1 LTYLPRSPNLPALYF
16 RELLSATENRKLL
29 TSTIMRRIYGLSI
42 LLLLFLCAV
51 SVSGSYGLT
60 LTWNLN
66 TEKDLGGYKL
76 YYGTSSRQYSTV
88 RDVGKRTSFLLDQLF
103 LYEHLP
109 YFIAVT
115 AYDTT
120 GNESAYSGELSWT
133 YDDYVDYEDN
143 CPDIYN
149 PDQKDTYP
157 PSGNEIGDACD
168 CEGDFTCDGDVD
180 GWDATLFQA
189 DLWRNRLNHPCTNAD
204 PCNGDFDCD
213 GDVDGWDN
221 AMFKADANR
230 NPFSKPCPLCAPGEW
245 CRYPQ

>member
-1 LTYLPRSPNLPALYF
+1 MG
-16 RELLSATENRKLL
+16 K
-29 TSTIMRRIYGLSI
+29 IMRSAHRLVAVPC
-42 LLLLFLCAV
+42 LLLFIV
-51 SVSGSYGLT
+51 VVPDSQGMT
-60 LTWNLN
+60 LTWNPN
-66 TEKDLGGYKL
+66 AEQDLAGYKL
-76 YYGTSSRQYSTV
+76 YAGTAPANYAAV
-88 RDVGKRTSFLLDQLF
+88 LDVKNVTSYVLDKILM
-103 LYEHLP
+103 YEHVPNFL
-109 YFIAVT
+109 ALT
-115 AYDTT
+115 AYDRSN
-120 GNESAYSGELSWT
+120 NESAFSRELSLT
-133 YDDYVDYEDN
+133 PDDDVDYEDN

-149 PDQKDTYP
+149 PDQRDTYP

-189 DLWRNRLNHPCTNAD
+189 DLWRNRLHHPCTNGD

-221 AMFKADANR
+221 AVFKADANR